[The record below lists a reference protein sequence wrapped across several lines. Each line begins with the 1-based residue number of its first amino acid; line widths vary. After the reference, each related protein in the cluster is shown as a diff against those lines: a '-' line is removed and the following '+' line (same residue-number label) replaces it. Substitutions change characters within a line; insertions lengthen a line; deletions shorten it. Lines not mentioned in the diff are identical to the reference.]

1 LLGWRA
7 GESWLEEVRV
17 PDNLPWERTGPYQQ
31 QIAAWCTLLDVEL
44 VELGL
49 RALIQAKPT
58 APKAEQTDVDPND
71 RPENPLLA
79 LLDSDFIG
87 SADSDPVDLPETWK
101 SELTAIL
108 GAKHD
113 HR

>member
-1 LLGWRA
+1 MTDR
-7 GESWLEEVRV
+7 
-17 PDNLPWERTGPYQQ
+17 
-31 QIAAWCTLLDVEL
+31 EL
-44 VELGL
+44 VEPGL

-58 APKAEQTDVDPND
+58 APEAGQTDADPND

-87 SADSDPVDLPETWK
+87 SADSDRVDLSETWK

>member
-1 LLGWRA
+1 MSSQVTVDDALLHQAR
-7 GESWLEEVRV
+7 EVS
-17 PDNLPWERTGPYQQ
+17 GPMS
-31 QIAAWCTLLDVEL
+31 DREL

-58 APKAEQTDVDPND
+58 APEGGQTDVDPTD

-79 LLDSDFIG
+79 LLGSDIIG
-87 SADSDPVDLPETWK
+87 SANSDRVDVSETWK
-101 SELTAIL
+101 SELTTIL

-113 HR
+113 QR

>member
-1 LLGWRA
+1 MSSQVTVDDVLLHQAR
-7 GESWLEEVRV
+7 EVS
-17 PDNLPWERTGPYQQ
+17 GPMS
-31 QIAAWCTLLDVEL
+31 DREL

-49 RALIQAKPT
+49 RALIHAKPT
-58 APKAEQTDVDPND
+58 APEERQTDVDPND
-71 RPENPLLA
+71 RQNDRPQNPLLA
-79 LLDSDFIG
+79 LLDSDFVG
-87 SADSDPVDLPETWK
+87 SADSDRVDLSETWK

>member
-1 LLGWRA
+1 MSSHVTVDDVLLHQAR
-7 GESWLEEVRV
+7 EVS
-17 PDNLPWERTGPYQQ
+17 GPMS
-31 QIAAWCTLLDVEL
+31 DREL

-49 RALIQAKPT
+49 RVLIQAKPR
-58 APKAEQTDVDPND
+58 APAEAQTDVDPND

-87 SADSDPVDLPETWK
+87 SADSNRVDLSETWK